1 MRFSMTSDGIAIGGD
16 LFRLGHN
23 FISSLRARTLS
34 RARPQARGLG
44 ASGSTWIGAPSAP
57 PTKTSFARSATPISG
72 PFCFCPAAGR
82 TSTSPSIPS
91 CVSTSATTSASRR
104 LPSGKSV
111 KSSFSK
117 KWTVPK
123 SSRAAISGQNN
134 SRKSRKNAGRNSL
147 KSWSCPIQAVPP
159 YLIQTR
165 KGWSDLPASDKNRRN
180 SFAQSQCTGP
190 SHPEPGVTGNGTRN
204 QPTSRALPFVLAF
217 APRP

>member
-134 SRKSRKNAGRNSL
+134 SRKSRRKCREKLLEELVVSPSKL
-147 KSWSCPIQAVPP
+147 
-159 YLIQTR
+159 YLLT
-165 KGWSDLPASDKNRRN
+165 
-180 SFAQSQCTGP
+180 
-190 SHPEPGVTGNGTRN
+190 
-204 QPTSRALPFVLAF
+204 
-217 APRP
+217 